1 MREKRLGA
9 FMVTGPNET
18 IMSTKLNE
26 KQLIAVHLIASGV
39 KASLIAKQIGIRE
52 ETLSRWRQND
62 KFNKAVEDATAFIL
76 REIIDTHK
84 NLLITSQSIIS
95 NALNNEE
102 LDLFKKANIALR
114 YLSLMKGKDDLLE
127 QSKRHLSSY
136 QFDNRLNIF

>member
-1 MREKRLGA
+1 
-9 FMVTGPNET
+9 
-18 IMSTKLNE
+18 MSTKLNE
-26 KQLIAVHLIASGV
+26 KQLIAVHLIASGM
-39 KASLIAKQIGIRE
+39 KASLIAQQIGIRE

-95 NALNNEE
+95 NVLNNEE

-127 QSKRHLSSY
+127 QSKRQLSSY
-136 QFDNRLNIF
+136 QFDNRLNVF